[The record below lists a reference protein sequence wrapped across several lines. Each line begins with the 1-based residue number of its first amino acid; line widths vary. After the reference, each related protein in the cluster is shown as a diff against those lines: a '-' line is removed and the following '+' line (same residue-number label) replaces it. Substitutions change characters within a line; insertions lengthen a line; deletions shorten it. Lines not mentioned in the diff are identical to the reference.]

1 MTSFVRVVIGD
12 RNQLV
17 REFLSRACRE
27 RGMQVVA
34 EVSTLA
40 ESLVAASQHAPHVI
54 VLSDPLA
61 GSPVADAV
69 EQLVQHEAKVVVF
82 SDNPS
87 PQQVI
92 AVLERGASSYL
103 TYDSRPQD
111 IADAV
116 LSVAGGGVVLHASVA
131 SVVLEQ
137 WRQLSSSLHSPHAS
151 LTPREREVL
160 LALAEGLTTKAIARR
175 LGVALKT
182 VESHKVRLFD
192 KLGARTQAHAVSIAI
207 GQHLVA
213 PHDDR
218 II

>member
-1 MTSFVRVVIGD
+1 VTSIVRVVIGE

-34 EVSTLA
+34 EASTVS
-40 ESLVAASQHAPHVI
+40 ESLLAASQLAPHVV

-61 GSPVADAV
+61 GCGVADAV
-69 EQLVQHEAKVVVF
+69 KQMVHDGAKAVVF

-87 PQQVI
+87 PEQVV
-92 AVLERGASSYL
+92 AVLEQGASSYL

-116 LSVAGGGVVLHASVA
+116 LSVAGGGVVLHSSVA

-137 WRQLSSSLHSPHAS
+137 WRRLSSSSGSPHTS
-151 LTPREREVL
+151 LSPREREVL
-160 LALAEGLTTKAIARR
+160 VALAEGLTTKAIARR
-175 LGVALKT
+175 LGVAVKT

-192 KLGARTQAHAVSIAI
+192 KLGARTQAHLVSIAI
-207 GQHLVA
+207 GQNLVTNN
-213 PHDDR
+213 DDR
-218 II
+218 

>member
-12 RNQLV
+12 SNQLV

-34 EVSTLA
+34 EVSTVA
-40 ESLVAASQHAPHVI
+40 ESLVAASQHGPHVI
-54 VLSDPLA
+54 VLSDPL
-61 GSPVADAV
+61 GGGPVADAV
-69 EQLVQHEAKVVVF
+69 KQIVHQGAKVVVF
-82 SDNPS
+82 SDNPF
-87 PQQVI
+87 PEQVI
-92 AVLERGASSYL
+92 SALEQGASSYL

-131 SVVLEQ
+131 SVLLEQ
-137 WRQLSSSLHSPHAS
+137 WRRLSTASGSPPTS

-160 LALAEGLTTKAIARR
+160 VALSEGLTTKAIARR

-192 KLGARTQAHAVSIAI
+192 KLGARTQAHAVSIAV
-207 GQHLVA
+207 GRHLVA
-213 PHDDR
+213 PPVDR
-218 II
+218 

>member
-1 MTSFVRVVIGD
+1 MTSTVRVVVGD

-17 REFLSRACRE
+17 REFLGRACTE
-27 RGMQVVA
+27 RGMQVVG
-34 EVSTLA
+34 EVATVE
-40 ESLVAASQHAPHVI
+40 ESVVAASQYAPHVI

-61 GSPVADAV
+61 GCAVADAV
-69 EQLVQHEAKVVVF
+69 KQIGHHGAKVVVF

-87 PQQVI
+87 PEQVI
-92 AVLERGASSYL
+92 SVLEQGASSYL

-116 LSVAGGGVVLHASVA
+116 LSVARGGVVLHASVA

-137 WRQLSSSLHSPHAS
+137 WRRLSSSNGSSHTS
-151 LTPREREVL
+151 LSPREREVL
-160 LALAEGLTTKAIARR
+160 SALAEGLTTKAIARR
-175 LGVALKT
+175 LGVAVKT

-207 GQHLVA
+207 DQHLVTH
-213 PHDDR
+213 HDDR
-218 II
+218 

>member
-12 RNQLV
+12 RSILV

-34 EVSTLA
+34 EVSTVA

-61 GSPVADAV
+61 GCPVADAV
-69 EQLVQHEAKVVVF
+69 KQIVHDGAKVVVF

-87 PQQVI
+87 PEQVI
-92 AVLERGASSYL
+92 SVLEQGASSYL

-137 WRQLSSSLHSPHAS
+137 WRRMSSGSGSPHTS

-160 LALAEGLTTKAIARR
+160 AGLAQGLTTKAIARR
-175 LGVALKT
+175 LGVAMKT

-207 GQHLVA
+207 GQQLVA

-218 II
+218 

>member
-1 MTSFVRVVIGD
+1 VSLVRVVIGD

-34 EVSTLA
+34 EVTTVE
-40 ESLVAASQHAPHVI
+40 ESLVAASQLAPHVI

-61 GSPVADAV
+61 GRAVADAV
-69 EQLVQHEAKVVVF
+69 RQIGQHGAKIVVF

-87 PQQVI
+87 PEQVI
-92 AVLERGASSYL
+92 SVLEQGASSYL

-137 WRQLSSSLHSPHAS
+137 WRRLSSSSSSPHTS
-151 LTPREREVL
+151 LSPREREVL
-160 LALAEGLTTKAIARR
+160 SALAEGLTTKAIARR
-175 LGVALKT
+175 LGVAVKT

-213 PHDDR
+213 HRDDR
-218 II
+218 

>member
-1 MTSFVRVVIGD
+1 VTSFVRVVIGD
-12 RNQLV
+12 RSQLV

-34 EVSTLA
+34 EVSTVE
-40 ESLVAASQHAPHVI
+40 ESLVAASEHAPHVV

-61 GSPVADAV
+61 GCSVADAV
-69 EQLVQHEAKVVVF
+69 EQLVLHGAKVVVF
-82 SDNPS
+82 SDHPS
-87 PQQVI
+87 PEQVVS
-92 AVLERGASSYL
+92 VLEQGASSYL
-103 TYDSRPQD
+103 TYDSPPQD

-137 WRQLSSSLHSPHAS
+137 WRQLSSSNGSSHTS
-151 LTPREREVL
+151 LTPREQEVL
-160 LALAEGLTTKAIARR
+160 VALAEGLTTKAIARR
-175 LGVALKT
+175 LGVAMKT
-182 VESHKVRLFD
+182 VESHKVRLFG

-218 II
+218 

>member
-1 MTSFVRVVIGD
+1 MTSIVRVVIGD

-34 EVSTLA
+34 EVSTVA
-40 ESLVAASQHAPHVI
+40 ESLVAASQHAPDVI

-69 EQLVQHEAKVVVF
+69 RQFVGDGVKTVVF

-87 PQQVI
+87 PEQVVS
-92 AVLERGASSYL
+92 VLEQGASSYL

-111 IADAV
+111 IADAI

-137 WRQLSSSLHSPHAS
+137 WRRLSSNSGSPHTS
-151 LTPREREVL
+151 LSPREREVL
-160 LALAEGLTTKAIARR
+160 VALAEGLTTKAIARR
-175 LGVALKT
+175 LGVAVKT

-192 KLGARTQAHAVSIAI
+192 KLGARTQAHAVSIAV
-207 GQHLVA
+207 GQRLVA
-213 PHDDR
+213 RPDDR
-218 II
+218 

>member
-1 MTSFVRVVIGD
+1 MTSIVRVVIGD

-17 REFLSRACRE
+17 REFLSRACHE

-34 EVSTLA
+34 EVSTVA
-40 ESLVAASQHAPHVI
+40 ESLVAASQHAPDVI

-69 EQLVQHEAKVVVF
+69 RQFVDDGVKTVVF

-87 PQQVI
+87 PEQVVS
-92 AVLERGASSYL
+92 VLEQGASSYL

-111 IADAV
+111 IADAI

-137 WRQLSSSLHSPHAS
+137 WRRLSSNSGSPHTS
-151 LTPREREVL
+151 LSPREREVL
-160 LALAEGLTTKAIARR
+160 GALAEGLTTKAIARR
-175 LGVALKT
+175 LGVAVKT

-192 KLGARTQAHAVSIAI
+192 KLGARTQAHAVSIAV
-207 GQHLVA
+207 GQRLVA
-213 PHDDR
+213 RPDDR
-218 II
+218 

>member
-1 MTSFVRVVIGD
+1 MTSIVRVVIGE

-34 EVSTLA
+34 EASTVS
-40 ESLVAASQHAPHVI
+40 ESLLAASQLAPHVV

-61 GSPVADAV
+61 GCGVADAV
-69 EQLVQHEAKVVVF
+69 KQMVHDGAKAVVF

-87 PQQVI
+87 PEQVV
-92 AVLERGASSYL
+92 AVLEQGASSYL

-116 LSVAGGGVVLHASVA
+116 LSVAGGGVVLHSSVA

-137 WRQLSSSLHSPHAS
+137 WRRLSSSSGSPHTS
-151 LTPREREVL
+151 LSPREREVL
-160 LALAEGLTTKAIARR
+160 VALAEGLTTKAIARR
-175 LGVALKT
+175 LGVAVKT

-192 KLGARTQAHAVSIAI
+192 KLGARTQAHLVSIAI
-207 GQHLVA
+207 GQNLVTNN
-213 PHDDR
+213 DDR
-218 II
+218 

>member
-1 MTSFVRVVIGD
+1 MR
-12 RNQLV
+12 
-17 REFLSRACRE
+17 
-27 RGMQVVA
+27 VVA
-34 EVSTLA
+34 EVSTVEEAL
-40 ESLVAASQHAPHVI
+40 LAASQHGPDVI

-61 GSPVADAV
+61 GGPVADAV
-69 EQLVQHEAKVVVF
+69 KQIVNLGAKVVVF
-82 SDNPS
+82 SDNPF
-87 PQQVI
+87 PEQVI
-92 AVLERGASSYL
+92 PVLEQGASSYL

-137 WRQLSSSLHSPHAS
+137 LRRLSSAASPQHAS

-160 LALAEGLTTKAIARR
+160 VALSEGLTTKAIARR

-192 KLGARTQAHAVSIAI
+192 KLGARTQAHLVSIAF
-207 GQHLVA
+207 GHHLVA
-213 PHDDR
+213 PPDDR
-218 II
+218 

>member
-1 MTSFVRVVIGD
+1 M
-12 RNQLV
+12 
-17 REFLSRACRE
+17 
-27 RGMQVVA
+27 
-34 EVSTLA
+34 
-40 ESLVAASQHAPHVI
+40 
-54 VLSDPLA
+54 
-61 GSPVADAV
+61 
-69 EQLVQHEAKVVVF
+69 VVF

-87 PQQVI
+87 PRQVI
-92 AVLERGASSYL
+92 EVLEQGASSYL

-131 SVVLEQ
+131 GVLLEQ
-137 WRQLSSSLHSPHAS
+137 WRQLSSSLRSPHTS

-160 LALAEGLTTKAIARR
+160 MALTEGLTTKAIARR

-192 KLGARTQAHAVSIAI
+192 KLGARTQAHLVSIAI

-213 PHDDR
+213 PHEDR
-218 II
+218 TI